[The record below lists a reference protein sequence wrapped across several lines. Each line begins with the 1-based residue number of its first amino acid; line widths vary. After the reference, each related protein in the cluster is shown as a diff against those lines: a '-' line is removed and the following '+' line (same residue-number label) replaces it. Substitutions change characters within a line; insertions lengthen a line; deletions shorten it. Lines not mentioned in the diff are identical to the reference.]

1 MLRLDT
7 DLQGNT
13 LYGQGPSSPK
23 LCLSA
28 QISQPCVQYTYAVCF
43 FQITGAGCGIAIYH
57 ALEKPKHNQASDHQ
71 LPLLSVPACAS
82 KNYTLHLL
90 VMLQ

>member
-43 FQITGAGCGIAIYH
+43 FQTL
-57 ALEKPKHNQASDHQ
+57 LEKTA
-71 LPLLSVPACAS
+71 
-82 KNYTLHLL
+82 
-90 VMLQ
+90 